1 MAFAIRI
8 TGVGLSPESAWT
20 QDMVNWWPERQ
31 LIKDRRFRLIE
42 EDRGYLDYVA
52 VLSRSEAL
60 ALHNRFFK
68 RAYEHEQQA
77 LAELGVQ
84 LLQQAPN
91 LCWVVVNI
99 YEWESGL

>member
-1 MAFAIRI
+1 MAFSIKI
-8 TGVGLSPESAWT
+8 TGIGLSPESTWT

-31 LIKDRRFRLIE
+31 LMKDRRFRAVE

-60 ALHNRFFK
+60 GLHNQFFK
-68 RAYEHEQQA
+68 RASEYDQQA
-77 LAELGVQ
+77 LAELGVR